1 MKRSAKK
8 NSSKMHCTVW
18 QMFLLVAK
26 LGDFLTHTAC
36 PYLTYRFVQI
46 DFVFAE
52 NDGQIIDH
60 KKGFDDT
67 SCNAMLMWFDKRKTL
82 TENASF

>member
-36 PYLTYRFVQI
+36 PYLTYRIVQI

-60 KKGFDDT
+60 KKGFMTHRVKRCSCGLT
-67 SCNAMLMWFDKRKTL
+67 SEKP
-82 TENASF
+82 